1 MKTPDRAMRD
11 LTDVG
16 DVRRALDTR
25 RVMHDR
31 DEEAACRRSALYEE
45 LRLLTNDELAARL
58 VELAGDMAAHYG
70 PRQVLIADIIDKLEE
85 SQ

>member
-31 DEEAACRRSALYEE
+31 DEELASRRSKLYEK

-58 VELAGDMAAHYG
+58 VDLAEDMAVEYSS
-70 PRQVLIADIIDKLEE
+70 RQVLIADIIELEE

>member
-11 LTDVG
+11 LTDAN

-31 DEEAACRRSALYEE
+31 DEEASSRASARYEE
-45 LRLLTNDELAARL
+45 LRLLDMPGLVNHARAIGL
-58 VELAGDMAAHYG
+58 PCDSSL
-70 PRQVLIADIIDKLEE
+70 PRAVLITDILEKEE